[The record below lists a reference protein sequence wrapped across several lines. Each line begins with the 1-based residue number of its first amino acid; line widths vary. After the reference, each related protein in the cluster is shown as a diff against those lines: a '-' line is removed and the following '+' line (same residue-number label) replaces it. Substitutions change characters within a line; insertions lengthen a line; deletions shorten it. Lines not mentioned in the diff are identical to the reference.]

1 MPRQEIAQGGL
12 RWIHINQPTA
22 EDITFIKS
30 LHAFDTIVLDY
41 VSSPTLHPSLEEFG
55 DHIFFILHFPIIF
68 RSEHP
73 NRAIEVDFLLTK
85 NLIITLTYEHY
96 QRLETLF
103 KHGQTDARLQAR
115 YFRSHSGYVLY
126 MILERLYHL
135 MIRDRDYIEKSISK
149 LERAIFAKAD
159 ESLVERISSLMR
171 DILDF
176 RRVFSTQ
183 DSILKHLP
191 KALRRLY
198 GTSPGPQFTNILVT
212 HDRLR
217 MLIDNH
223 KETID
228 ALQTTYRSLID
239 NRISR
244 IVKVLTIFSAII
256 LPMSLIASIWGMN
269 QQFMPLRDGPYDFW
283 IVISLILGIALV
295 MIFALKRARWL

>member
-1 MPRQEIAQGGL
+1 MPRQEIALGGL
-12 RWIHINQPTA
+12 RWIHVNQPTA
-22 EDITFIKS
+22 EDLAFVKS
-30 LHAFDTIVLDY
+30 LHAFDSIVLDY
-41 VSSPTLHPSLEEFG
+41 LASPTLHPSLEEFG

-68 RSEHP
+68 RSDHP
-73 NRAIEVDFLLTK
+73 NRAVEVDFLLTK
-85 NLIITLTYEHY
+85 DLIITFTYGHY

-103 KHGQTDARLQAR
+103 EHCQTDAHRQAR
-115 YFRSHSGYVLY
+115 YFRVHSGYILY

-135 MIRDRDYIEKSISK
+135 MIRDRDYIEKSINK

-159 ESLVERISSLMR
+159 ESLVERISNLMR

-183 DSILKHLP
+183 DSILTHLP

-198 GTSPGPQFTNILVT
+198 GTSSTPKFTNIMVT
-212 HDRLR
+212 HDRIH

-228 ALQTTYRSLID
+228 SLQTTYRSIID

-269 QQFMPLRDGPYDFW
+269 QRALPLAKGPLDFW
-283 IVISLILGIALV
+283 IVLSLMALTALTMIAA
-295 MIFALKRARWL
+295 FKRARWL